1 MGISAVATGAPLGV
15 YSCALRQIWRRC
27 RRSLPEHR
35 RHTQSKRDD
44 QESRNSTCG
53 RVLAKAFHLCVNRSL
68 HQPSVSSLFP
78 DGESDRK
85 RIALRLCHYPQTWS
99 VQVCGAHHSILDE
112 EDSRK
117 LLLPRLVRYWHVLAG
132 IGLDCSYTRHAR
144 CQADGMYK
152 GCAGT
157 GQILNEI
164 GRAAC
169 RERA

>member
-1 MGISAVATGAPLGV
+1 MGISAVATGAPLCV
-15 YSCALRQIWRRC
+15 YFCAFRQIWRRC
-27 RRSLPEHR
+27 WRSLPEHR
-35 RHTQSKRDD
+35 CRAQSKRDD

-53 RVLAKAFHLCVNRSL
+53 RVLARAFHLCVNRNQPRYPPYSL
-68 HQPSVSSLFP
+68 MTKAIAN
-78 DGESDRK
+78 ESRCV
-85 RIALRLCHYPQTWS
+85 RLCHCSQTWS
-99 VQVCGAHHSILDE
+99 IQVRGAHHSILDE

-157 GQILNEI
+157 GQIL
-164 GRAAC
+164 
-169 RERA
+169 